1 MPQFQVYD
9 IIKWLHI
16 VALAMGGG
24 AAMVILILM
33 GFEAEREDLRGMT
46 SVLWKRTASWAFRLA
61 VVLGLVLLG
70 MQFAQHQH
78 PFEARYLHLKLVLVF
93 GLLMLSEMAPRALGA
108 ARRGAPLLVFLLFLL
123 ATFVT
128 VNKEAF
134 GYVRHK
140 VEGSIPVAGTL
151 EKGQ

>member
-61 VVLGLVLLG
+61 VLLGLVLLG

-123 ATFVT
+123 VTFVT

-134 GYVRHK
+134 GYAGHK